1 MVDTGLSLKHVR
13 KNCLECSG
21 GSARYVTWCS
31 ADGLHST
38 HCEFWPFRFGLQP
51 ATFRQR
57 LGDRLLTP
65 EAMPP
70 AGINLDR
77 LPGSLEEAAT
87 AAIDVE
93 GTTGPRSRAS
103 PGQDRTLPLK
113 SARRSPRDSDAA
125 EKRPASRKS
134 HCPDN
139 AKIWRRGWDGTLVV
153 FGSSSRETAF
163 WQVEADREG
172 AGRGANLAN

>member
-38 HCEFWPFRFGLQP
+38 RCEFWPFRFGSQP
-51 ATFRQR
+51 ATFRHR

-65 EAMPP
+65 VAMPP
-70 AGINLDR
+70 AGINLAE
-77 LPGSLEEAAT
+77 LPASLEEAAT

-93 GTTGPRSRAS
+93 GYCRS
-103 PGQDRTLPLK
+103 
-113 SARRSPRDSDAA
+113 A
-125 EKRPASRKS
+125 EKAECSRPGPNLNDEERQEVAQRL
-134 HCPDN
+134 
-139 AKIWRRGWDGTLVV
+139 RRG
-153 FGSSSRETAF
+153 REQA
-163 WQVEADREG
+163 
-172 AGRGANLAN
+172 RGPEIALS

>member
-21 GSARYVTWCS
+21 GSARYVTWCP

-38 HCEFWPFRFGLQP
+38 RCQFWPFRFGSQP
-51 ATFRQR
+51 ATFRQH

-93 GTTGPRSRAS
+93 GYC
-103 PGQDRTLPLK
+103 
-113 SARRSPRDSDAA
+113 
-125 EKRPASRKS
+125 RPAEQAECR
-134 HCPDN
+134 PEQN
-139 AKIWRRGWDGTLVV
+139 LTAEERQEIAQRLRRG
-153 FGSSSRETAF
+153 REQA
-163 WQVEADREG
+163 
-172 AGRGANLAN
+172 RGPEIALS